1 MFLAPSRRRS
11 GGARSRT
18 RHSPYHQIVA
28 VCYHLGQMPPM
39 NDTDRN
45 VFSDAYKSVVSNF
58 TVEEQAEI
66 HELAVKLR
74 LVLDAAVKRSS
85 A

>member
-1 MFLAPSRRRS
+1 
-11 GGARSRT
+11 
-18 RHSPYHQIVA
+18 
-28 VCYHLGQMPPM
+28 MPPM